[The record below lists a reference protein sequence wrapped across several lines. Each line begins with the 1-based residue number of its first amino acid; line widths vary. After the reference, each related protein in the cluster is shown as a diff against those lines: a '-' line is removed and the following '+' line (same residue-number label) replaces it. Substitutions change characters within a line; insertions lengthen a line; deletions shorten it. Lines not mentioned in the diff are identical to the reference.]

1 LNLSD
6 IPLDL
11 NGKKVLVAPVSNQ
24 SVALV
29 KQLGQSNVGVVGF
42 IDRDPI
48 LQSKTID
55 GLRVMSYQ
63 AIANV
68 EADVILLAVHKQ
80 HQADILRTLNAEKNT
95 STQIAV
101 MV

>member
-1 LNLSD
+1 
-6 IPLDL
+6 
-11 NGKKVLVAPVSNQ
+11 
-24 SVALV
+24 
-29 KQLGQSNVGVVGF
+29 
-42 IDRDPI
+42 
-48 LQSKTID
+48 
-55 GLRVMSYQ
+55 MSYQ